1 MSEAR
6 ALTNFAGNAVA
17 TVLVGH
23 WVGQLDREQV
33 KQVFAGED
41 PFDEAAFAAGD
52 THAGDVPAAVTA
64 GSGPE
69 TQDRTH

>member
-23 WVGQLDREQV
+23 WVGQFDREQAR
-33 KQVFAGED
+33 QVFAGED

-52 THAGDVPAAVTA
+52 THAGDLEPAPSQAA
-64 GSGPE
+64 
-69 TQDRTH
+69 